1 VRIATAVERSGEG
14 LLTTDRQLEV
24 ETLYGERAVQ
34 LWSFGR
40 RLGLTPD
47 AAEEAVQEAFSR
59 LLRLVPREWPAA
71 VAPWL
76 FRVVHNLAM
85 DHHRRRR
92 QASVDDNA
100 PDMTASPE
108 SGLDRVA
115 LWSEVDRLPERQ
127 RAAVYLR
134 YRADLDFETIAGV
147 LGITASG
154 ARANCFRGL
163 AQLRE
168 RMNRDG

>member
-1 VRIATAVERSGEG
+1 MRIATAV
-14 LLTTDRQLEV
+14 DRREDLAGPDRELDV
-24 ETLYGERAVQ
+24 EALYGARAVQ

-40 RLGLTPD
+40 RLGLTSD

-59 LLRLVPREWPAA
+59 LLGLAHHAWPASA
-71 VAPWL
+71 APWL

-85 DHHRRRR
+85 DQHRRGRR
-92 QASVDDNA
+92 LPVEVGEPAVD
-100 PDMTASPE
+100 
-108 SGLDRVA
+108 LDGSFDRLA
-115 LWSEVDRLPERQ
+115 LWTEVERLPERQ

-134 YRADLDFETIAGV
+134 YRADLDFETIAGI

-168 RMNRDG
+168 RMNLDD